1 MLNKDNGLTP
11 IRKRLSLGVKIILVL
26 GLSLFGLTIIGSLT
40 PVQTYVAKRLVK
52 QLTQEFGLEANVGG
66 VRVNPLELNSQLTD
80 LYFEDNRGDTLL

>member
-11 IRKRLSLGVKIILVL
+11 IRKRLSLGVKIILTL
-26 GLSLFGLTIIGSLT
+26 GLFLFALTIIGSLT

-80 LYFEDNRGDTLL
+80 LYF